1 MQSSPRSAM
10 PDSIP
15 SSTPDFRLLFESS
28 PSAYLVLSREFRIIA
43 VSDAYLKATL
53 TSRKGVLGRGLF
65 EVFPDN
71 PDDPNADGV
80 RNLRASLERVLA
92 LRKPDTMAVQ
102 KYDIRRP
109 ESEGG
114 GFEER
119 YWSPV
124 NTPVF
129 AADGGITCI
138 IHRVEDVTDFIEL
151 KRKDLE
157 LTLDHQKMETELF
170 LRGQELTQTNQEL
183 RATNAKL
190 ASAMEE
196 LEGFSRSVSHD
207 LRSPLRHMRGYS
219 EMLLLDET
227 SKLSE
232 TGKRYATVIVEA
244 SQRMSGLIDNLLEFS
259 RMGRT
264 AMQEV
269 LVDTDALI
277 AQVKAEMAPDLAA
290 REIAWTIDS
299 LPAVRADR
307 ALMVQVWTNLIAN
320 AVKYTRNTTPARI
333 EIGCERKEKEF
344 IFHVRDNGA
353 GFDMRYADRLFGVFQ
368 RLHRS
373 EEFEGNGIGL
383 ANVRKIIL
391 RHGGQTWAE
400 GRPDQ
405 GATFY
410 FSMPAR

>member
-1 MQSSPRSAM
+1 M
-10 PDSIP
+10 PDSLP
-15 SSTPDFRLLFESS
+15 QSTPDFRLLFESS
-28 PSAYLVLSREFRIIA
+28 PSLYLVLSREFRISA
-43 VSDAYLKATL
+43 VSDSYLKATL
-53 TSRKGVLGRGLF
+53 TNRKNVLGRHLF

-80 RNLRASLERVLA
+80 SNLRSSLERVLA

-109 ESEGG
+109 DSEGG
-114 GFEER
+114 GFEVR
-119 YWSPV
+119 YWSCV

-129 AADGGITCI
+129 AADGGIVTI
-138 IHRVEDVTDFIEL
+138 IHRAEDVTDFIEL
-151 KRKDLE
+151 KRKDLQ

-170 LRGQELTQTNQEL
+170 LRGQELTRTNQEL
-183 RATNAKL
+183 RASNQKL
-190 ASAMEE
+190 AMAMEE
-196 LEGFSRSVSHD
+196 LEGFSHSVSHD

-219 EMLLLDET
+219 EMLLEDSS

-232 TGKRYATVIVEA
+232 TGKRYASVIVQA
-244 SQRMSGLIDNLLEFS
+244 SQRMSSLIDNLLEFS

-269 LVDTDALI
+269 LVDFDELI
-277 AQVKAEMAPDLAA
+277 CDVKTEMEPDLAG
-290 REIAWTIDS
+290 REIEWKIES
-299 LPAVRADR
+299 LPAVRGDR
-307 ALMVQVWTNLIAN
+307 ALMIQVWTNLISN
-320 AVKYTRNTTPARI
+320 AVKYTRNRTPARI
-333 EIGCERKEKEF
+333 EIGCERREKEF
-344 IFHVRDNGA
+344 IFHIKDNGA
-353 GFDMRYADRLFGVFQ
+353 GFDMRYADKLFGVFQ

-383 ANVRKIIL
+383 ANVRKIVL

-400 GRPDQ
+400 GKTGE

-410 FSMPAR
+410 FTQPAS